1 MRRASGAASATTRDK
16 LAVSST
22 KSMTGHLLGAAGGI
36 EAVFTVLAIRDQVAP
51 PTANLVDRDPK
62 CDLDFVPL
70 TARPMKHPRR
80 DVELVRFR
88 RHQRDA
94 RVPRAL
100 TRHPVALLTRSQ
112 EPAMALIVQK
122 YGGTSVGT
130 TDRIKNVARRVA
142 RFHREGHQLVVVVS
156 AMTGETNRLL
166 ALAKELS
173 PNPNPRE
180 LDVVAATGEQVTIGL
195 LAIAL
200 EEMGYKAKSYTGGQ
214 VRILTD
220 NAFTKARILSIDE
233 ENMRADLEA
242 GTIVIVAGFQGVDAE
257 EQHHHARARRL
268 RHLRRRARRG
278 AEGRRVP
285 DLHRRRRRLHDRSA
299 DRARGA
305 PPRHRHLRG
314 NARDGEPRLEGAAD
328 PVGRVRRQVQGQAAR
343 AVLARGPEVTSHG
356 TLITFEED
364 HSMEQA
370 IISGIAFTRDE
381 AKISVMGVEDKPGI
395 AYAILGPIAAANIDV
410 DMIVQNIGASGH
422 TDFSFTVNRAE
433 YQKALDVLARERGKV
448 FKAREIIGDNRI
460 CKVSVV
466 GIGMR
471 SHVGL
476 ASKMFKA
483 LADEGINI
491 QMISTSEIKISVV
504 IDEKYLELAVRVLHQ
519 AFGLDKAAGRR
530 GLSRV

>member
-1 MRRASGAASATTRDK
+1 
-16 LAVSST
+16 
-22 KSMTGHLLGAAGGI
+22 
-36 EAVFTVLAIRDQVAP
+36 
-51 PTANLVDRDPK
+51 
-62 CDLDFVPL
+62 
-70 TARPMKHPRR
+70 
-80 DVELVRFR
+80 
-88 RHQRDA
+88 
-94 RVPRAL
+94 
-100 TRHPVALLTRSQ
+100 
-112 EPAMALIVQK
+112 MALIVQK

-156 AMTGETNRLL
+156 AMSGETNRLL

-173 PNPNPRE
+173 ANPNPRE

-200 EEMGYKAKSYTGGQ
+200 EEMGFKARSYTGGQ

-233 ENMRADLEA
+233 QNMRADLEA

-257 EQHHHARARRL
+257 ENITTLGRGGSDTSGVALAAALKADECQIYTDVDGVYTTDPRIVPEARRL
-268 RHLRRRARRG
+268 DTVTFEEMLEMASLGSKVLQIRSVEFAGKYQVKLR
-278 AEGRRVP
+278 V
-285 DLHRRRRRLHDRSA
+285 LSS
-299 DRARGA
+299 
-305 PPRHRHLRG
+305 
-314 NARDGEPRLEGAAD
+314 LED
-328 PVGRVRRQVQGQAAR
+328 PM
-343 AVLARGPEVTSHG
+343 VTSRG

-395 AYAILGPIAAANIDV
+395 AYAILGPVAAANIDV

-422 TDFSFTVNRAE
+422 TDFSFTVNRSE

-448 FKAREIIGDNRI
+448 FKAREIIGDSKI

-476 ASKMFKA
+476 ASKMFKS

-504 IDEKYLELAVRVLHQ
+504 IDEKYLELAVRVLHKT
-519 AFGLDKAAGRR
+519 FELDKPPVPIAG
-530 GLSRV
+530 SAV